1 MSNDNAFPHL
11 NDAARALLDRSDDE
25 RIFAIRKGS
34 WLGYKEAK
42 RILARM
48 EELLTYP
55 RITRM
60 TNMLLVAPSF
70 NGKTS
75 ILQHFVSLH
84 TPEMDP
90 EEQVTL
96 CPVVMIEGPPKP
108 DISDFYTHILDVLM
122 VPYKPTS
129 SASEKYSMIKR
140 SFRQMDVH

>member
-1 MSNDNAFPHL
+1 MAIDNAYPHL
-11 NDAARALLDRSDDE
+11 NDAARDLVDRSDNE
-25 RIFAIRKGS
+25 RIFAIREGS
-34 WLGYKEAK
+34 WMGYKEAK

-48 EELLTYP
+48 DELLTYP

-60 TNMLLVAPSF
+60 PNMLLVAPSF

-75 ILQHFVSLH
+75 ILQRFVSLH
-84 TPEMDP
+84 PPEMDP
-90 EEQVTL
+90 EDEVTI

-108 DISDFYTHILDVLM
+108 DISDFYTRILDVLM

-129 SASEKYSMIKR
+129 SPSEKYSMIKR